1 MVWMG
6 LVLADMGPS
15 SGSGRRDADRPP
27 AWALVAAAVAAAAM
41 ALDLAR
47 RHLAGWGARGSG

>member
-47 RHLAGWGARGSG
+47 RHLAG